1 MKIDEFFEK
10 FPKCNAYSNKLFINE
25 ILSPMYGDY
34 VEKVLDLIV
43 PEVPT
48 KDLEGNNILIDFVIE
63 TKTAKYAIEVDDFQT
78 HGAHISPKQQSKDY
92 LKKESLRYEYKEKF
106 IQIAKFNIDTE
117 KNRAFDT
124 LWRAFRADPDLNRTC
139 GTEIK
144 PHEIQ
149 KQTLDFLNER
159 RAKGENKGLVCYA
172 TGLGKTYLSAFDV
185 KQVIGEKKNKGGK
198 ALFLVHRNEILEK
211 AEQSFRDVLPNK
223 SRGFYNAETKNTKE
237 DIIFGSIQTI
247 YRQEHLNKFSKKHFD
262 YIIMDETHHAS
273 DENITYRNILKYFQP
288 KYLLGLT
295 ATPTRTDEFNIL
307 KDVYDGNLVYEIDQ
321 YEAVQKGY
329 LVPCEYNF
337 LTDNIDYT
345 NITWHGNK
353 YYEDDLNEKLLVPKR
368 DKKIIDE
375 YKALKPKPLKTLG
388 FCIGIKHAERMAE
401 VFNKEGIKSRAIHSG
416 NKDFPLTKD
425 NRKKYTKEFEN
436 SKIEVAFVKDI
447 FNEGIDIKQIDCLF
461 ILRPTESSTIAIQQL
476 GRGLRLAP
484 GKDKLRVLNFIGKN
498 QRNSFLPYDEFIGD
512 PPLNEKGEYIYDNG
526 NKVIFSKELVN
537 IFKQQN
543 ALYSQTLNL
552 KKIPK
557 KWIEWGKHIEKEI
570 DENLYL
576 KINKQNHDIQ
586 THLHGCLIYKDN
598 PNISDDN
605 FKKEIAKY
613 TKKNKLPPMTAG
625 VRGMNMSKLLG
636 LYIGGRNKKVT
647 NIFKEIQ
654 KRTNDFSKFNKYDD
668 LIENQLQKICFWNG
682 VGWLKRDSQNPKAK
696 EFNKLFKN
704 YIFITLYKVLLNLGD
719 QTRQYKITYNEW
731 CFFVIFS
738 RSFSDSKDITKNI
751 LNFRKEE
758 EFYKIERYLDVSSKR
773 IDERISD
780 LFYLSSV
787 LKYNEHTNEISI
799 KTSKIDYTK
808 KIISNFEKKL
818 KENKIPFPLENGD
831 KGEYEEMLYNPEPF
845 WE

>member
-1 MKIDEFFEK
+1 MIIEKFFEK
-10 FPKCNAYSNKLFINE
+10 FPRCHAYSNKLFINE

-34 VEKVLDLIV
+34 IEKVLDWTI
-43 PEVPT
+43 PEVDT
-48 KDLEGNNILIDFVIE
+48 KDLEGNPIFIDFVIT

-149 KQTLDFLNER
+149 KETLDLLNER

-185 KQVIGEKKNKGGK
+185 KQVIGDKKNKGGK

-211 AEQSFRDVLPNK
+211 AEQSFKNVLPEK
-223 SRGFYNAETKNTKE
+223 SRGFYNAEKKNTNE
-237 DIIFGSIQTI
+237 DIIFGSIKTI
-247 YRQEHLNKFSKKHFD
+247 YKQEHLNKFSKKHFD

-273 DENITYRNILKYFQP
+273 DENITYRNILEYFKP

-295 ATPTRTDEFNIL
+295 ATPSRTDEFNIL
-307 KDVYDGNLVYEIDQ
+307 EDIYDGNLIYEIDQ
-321 YEAVQKGY
+321 YEAVKKGY
-329 LVPCEYNF
+329 LVPCEYQY

-345 NITWHGNK
+345 NIKWQGNK
-353 YYEDDLNEKLLVPKR
+353 YYEEDLNEKLLVPKR

-375 YKALKPKPLKTLG
+375 YKSLNPKPLKTLA
-388 FCIGIKHAERMAE
+388 FCVGIKHAERMAE
-401 VFNKEGIKSRAIHSG
+401 KFNEKGIKSRAIHSG
-416 NKDFPLTKD
+416 NSDFSLSKE
-425 NRKKYTKEFEN
+425 NRKKYKNEFEKG
-436 SKIEVAFVKDI
+436 KIDVAFVVDI
-447 FNEGIDIKQIDCLF
+447 FNEGIDIQQIDCLL
-461 ILRPTESSTIAIQQL
+461 ILRPTDSSTIAIQQL
-476 GRGLRLAP
+476 GRGLRLAA
-484 GKDKLRVLNFIGKN
+484 GKEKLRVLNFIGKN
-498 QRNSFLPYDEFIGD
+498 QRKPFLPNEEFIRD
-512 PPLNEKGEYIYDNG
+512 PTLNEKGEFIYDNG
-526 NKVIFSKELVN
+526 NKIIFSKDLVN
-537 IFKQQN
+537 IFRQQN
-543 ALYSQTLNL
+543 ALYSQILNL

-557 KWIEWGKHIEKEI
+557 KWIEWGEHIKKEI

-576 KINKQNHDIQ
+576 KINKQNHNIQ
-586 THLHGCLIYKDN
+586 THLHGCLIYKDD

-613 TKKNKLPPMTAG
+613 TKKNNLPPMTAG

-636 LYIGGRNKKVT
+636 LYTGGRNKKVT
-647 NIFKEIQ
+647 KIFHEIN
-654 KRTNDFSKFNKYDD
+654 KRTNDFSKFNKYGD

-682 VGWLKRDSQNPKAK
+682 VAWLKSDSQNPRAK

-704 YIFITLYKVLLNLGD
+704 FIFITLYKVLLNIGG
-719 QTRQYKITYNEW
+719 QTGQYKISYSEW
-731 CFFVIFS
+731 RFFVIFS
-738 RSFSDSKDITKNI
+738 RAFSDTDDIIKNI
-751 LNFRKEE
+751 LNFRNEV
-758 EFYKIERYLDVSSKR
+758 EFYKIERFLNDSSKK

-787 LKYNEHTNEISI
+787 LEYNQKAEEILI
-799 KTSKIDYTK
+799 KPSKIQYTK
-808 KIISNFEKKL
+808 KIISSFEKKL
-818 KENKIPFPLENGD
+818 LKNSVPFPLENGD
-831 KGEYEEMLYNPEPF
+831 RGNYEEMLYNPKSI

>member
-1 MKIDEFFEK
+1 MKVDEFFKK
-10 FPKCNAYSNKLFINE
+10 FPKCRHYSNKLFINE

-34 VEKVLDLIV
+34 VEKVLDWTI

-48 KDLEGNNILIDFVIE
+48 KNLEGDRIDIDFVIT

-78 HGAHISPKQQSKDY
+78 HGAHISPEQQSKDY
-92 LKKESLRYEYKEKF
+92 LKKESLRIEYKEKF
-106 IQIAKFNIDTE
+106 IQIAKFNIDSA

-149 KQTLDFLNER
+149 KQTLDLLNER
-159 RAKGENKGLVCYA
+159 RAKGQKKGLVCYA

-185 KQVIGEKKNKGGK
+185 KQVIGDKKNIGGR

-211 AEQSFRDVLPNK
+211 AEQSFKDVLPNK
-223 SRGFYNAETKNTKE
+223 SRGFYNAEKKNTKE

-247 YRQEHLNKFSKKHFD
+247 YRKEHLNKFSKKHFD

-273 DENITYRNILKYFQP
+273 DENITYRNILNYFQP
-288 KYLLGLT
+288 EYLLGLT
-295 ATPTRTDEFNIL
+295 ATPARTDEFDIL

-337 LTDNIDYT
+337 LKDNIDYT

-353 YYEDDLNEKLLVPKR
+353 YYEEDLNEKLLVPKR
-368 DKKIIDE
+368 DKKIIEE
-375 YKALKPKPLKTLG
+375 YKSLNPKPLKTLG

-401 VFNKEGIKSRAIHSG
+401 VFNKERIKSRAIHSG
-416 NKDFPLTKD
+416 NKEFPLSKE
-425 NRKKYTKEFEN
+425 NRKKYTKEFEK
-436 SKIEVAFVKDI
+436 SRIEVAFVKDI

-484 GKDKLRVLNFIGKN
+484 GKDKLRVLNFIGQN
-498 QRNSFLPYDEFIGD
+498 QRNSFLPYEGLLGD
-512 PPLNEKGEYIYDNG
+512 PPLDEKGEYVYDNG

-557 KWIEWGKHIEKEI
+557 KWIEWGEHIKKEI

-586 THLHGCLIYKDN
+586 THLQGCLIYKDN

-613 TKKNKLPPMTAG
+613 TKKNNLPPMTAG

-636 LYIGGRNKKVT
+636 FYIGGRSKKVT
-647 NIFKEIQ
+647 SIFKEIQ
-654 KRTNDFSKFNKYDD
+654 KRTNDFSKLNKFSDI
-668 LIENQLQKICFWNG
+668 IENQLQKICFWNK
-682 VGWLKRDSQNPKAK
+682 VGWLKKDSQNAKAK

-704 YIFITLYKVLLNLGD
+704 FIFITLYKVLLDIGD
-719 QTRQYKITYNEW
+719 QTGEYKITYNEW
-731 CFFVIFS
+731 CFFVIFG
-738 RSFSDSKDITKNI
+738 RSFNDSKDIVKNI

-758 EFYKIERYLDVSSKR
+758 EFYKIQRFLSDSSKR

-780 LFYLSSV
+780 LFYLSTA
-787 LKYNEHTNEISI
+787 LKYNKESDEISI
-799 KTSKIDYTK
+799 QTSKINYLK
-808 KIISNFEKKL
+808 KIINNFEKKL
-818 KENKIPFPLENGD
+818 QENKIPFPLENGER
-831 KGEYEEMLYNPEPF
+831 GEYEEMLYNPKPF

>member
-34 VEKVLDLIV
+34 VEKVLDWTY
-43 PEVPT
+43 PEEHT
-48 KDLEGNNILIDFVIE
+48 KDLEGNNIFIDFVIK

-78 HGAHISPKQQSKDY
+78 HGAHISPEQQSKDN
-92 LKKESLRYEYKEKF
+92 LKKESLRYEYKENF
-106 IQIAKFNIDTE
+106 IVIAKYNIDVE
-117 KNRAFDT
+117 KNRAFNS
-124 LWRAFRADPDLNRTC
+124 LWKAFRADPDLNRTC

-149 KQTLDFLNER
+149 KKTLDLLNQR
-159 RAKGENKGLVCYA
+159 RTKGENKGLVCYA

-211 AEQSFRDVLPNK
+211 AEKSFKNVLPNK
-223 SRGFYNAETKNTKE
+223 SRGFYNADTKNTKE

-247 YRQEHLNKFSKKHFD
+247 YKQEHLNKFSKTHFD

-273 DENITYRNILKYFQP
+273 DENITYQNILNYFKP

-295 ATPTRTDEFNIL
+295 ATPSRTDEFNIL
-307 KDVYDGNLVYEIDQ
+307 EDVYDGNLVYEIDQ
-321 YEAVQKGY
+321 NEAIDRGY
-329 LVPCEYNF
+329 LVPCEYEY
-337 LTDNIDYT
+337 LSDNIDYT
-345 NITWHGNK
+345 NIKWQGNK
-353 YYEDDLNEKLLVPKR
+353 YYEEDLNEKLLVPKR

-375 YKALKPKPLKTLG
+375 YKSLNPKPLKTLA
-388 FCIGIKHAERMAE
+388 FCVGIKHAERMAE
-401 VFNKEGIKSRAIHSG
+401 KFNEKGIKSKAIHSG
-416 NKDFPLTKD
+416 NSDFPLSKE
-425 NRKKYTKEFEN
+425 NRRKYTKAFE
-436 SKIEVAFVKDI
+436 KGEIEIACVKDI
-447 FNEGIDIKQIDCLF
+447 FNEGIDIKQIDCLL
-461 ILRPTESSTIAIQQL
+461 ILRPTDSSTIAIQQL
-476 GRGLRLAP
+476 GRGLRLSP
-484 GKDKLRVLNFIGKN
+484 GKHILRVLNFVGKN
-498 QRNSFLPYDEFIGD
+498 QRKPFLPYEEFIGD
-512 PPLNEKGEYIYDNG
+512 PPLNDKGEFTYDNG

-552 KKIPK
+552 EKIPK
-557 KWIEWGKHIEKEI
+557 KWIEWGEHIKKEI
-570 DENLYL
+570 GENLYL

-613 TKKNKLPPMTAG
+613 TKKKNLPPMTAG

-636 LYIGGRNKKVT
+636 LYIGGRNKKIT

-654 KRTNDFSKFNKYDD
+654 KRTNDFSKFNKFSD

-704 YIFITLYKVLLNLGD
+704 FIFITLYKVLLDIGD
-719 QTRQYKITYNEW
+719 QTGQYKITYNEW
-731 CFFVIFS
+731 RFFVIFS
-738 RSFSDSKDITKNI
+738 RSFSDSKDIVKNI

-758 EFYKIERYLDVSSKR
+758 EFYKIQRFLHNSSNK

-787 LKYNEHTNEISI
+787 IEYNKGSEEILI

-808 KIISNFEKKL
+808 KIIDNFENKL
-818 KENKIPFPLENGD
+818 QVKKIPFPLENGD
-831 KGEYEEMLYNPEPF
+831 KGEYEEMLYNPKSFLE
-845 WE
+845 